1 MLSILLEN
9 TVHVDVVCAACG
21 MELISDSIDCK
32 LYNSRLEITPCLAC
46 INNAVEETRNEPYEP

>member
-21 MELISDSIDCK
+21 AELTSDYMDGQ
-32 LYNSRLEITPCLAC
+32 LRHSRLEITPCLAC